1 VAKSSLFR
9 RWSSLTVWICLI
21 GLGAGCGNPA
31 GQSTATKG
39 HFPTQTAPLVQ
50 AGQKEPPAP
59 DGLIFRPTFET
70 DEGEIC
76 AGTAFPLRLAG
87 YPRPVIVTALH
98 LLGPGGGMSRDV
110 PPGEIAKAVK
120 RLRLDDCFAASHAIL
135 LESEPLVIPEAAPM
149 GKSGKAGDLAA
160 FWAPIYEHFYCLEMS
175 EAKPVVGE
183 PVWLAASLLGGAP
196 KEQRLHRAK
205 VLESDDDGMM
215 LYLYD
220 NPKLV
225 KQATSG
231 APILNQAGQLVAI
244 NLGGYESEGTVIG
257 AGNPVSG
264 FRKYL
269 EAAAQRTLKP

>member
-1 VAKSSLFR
+1 VTKSSWFR
-9 RWSSLTVWICLI
+9 RWSSLTVWACLI
-21 GLGAGCGNPA
+21 GLGAGCGDRA

-39 HFPTQTAPLVQ
+39 HFPTQPARTVQ
-50 AGQKEPPAP
+50 TGQKEPPAP

-98 LLGPGGGMSRDV
+98 LLGPGGGMSGDV

-120 RLRLDDCFAASHAIL
+120 RLRLDDCFAASRTIL
-135 LESEPLVIPEAAPM
+135 LQSEPLVIPDAAPI
-149 GKSGKAGDLAA
+149 GKSGNAGDLAA
-160 FWAPIYEHFYCLEMS
+160 FWAPMDEHVYCLEMS

-183 PVWLAASLLGGAP
+183 SVWLAASLLRGAP
-196 KEQRLHRAK
+196 KEERLHRAS
-205 VLESDDDGMM
+205 VLETGDDGLM

-220 NPKLV
+220 NPKLS

-257 AGNPVSG
+257 AGNPVSR

-269 EAAAQRTLKP
+269 EAAAQRTVKP